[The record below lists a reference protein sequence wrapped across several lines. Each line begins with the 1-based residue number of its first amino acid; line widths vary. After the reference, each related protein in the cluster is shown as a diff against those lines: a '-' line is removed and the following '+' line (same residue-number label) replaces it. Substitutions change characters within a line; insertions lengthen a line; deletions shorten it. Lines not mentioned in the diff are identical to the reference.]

1 MRLNTGCLAAAATRP
16 LISEKTMIPIVAKA
30 NTQIRAKP
38 NCDPAL
44 AAKTS
49 SLMSTK
55 PPTAVMIPSVNS
67 SGFKAVLDL
76 LEPLAMRFE
85 LSRRRVVRL
94 PQNGLDLRPVGG
106 VRLRQR
112 LRCALQLLAQ

>member
-1 MRLNTGCLAAAATRP
+1 
-16 LISEKTMIPIVAKA
+16 
-30 NTQIRAKP
+30 
-38 NCDPAL
+38 
-44 AAKTS
+44 
-49 SLMSTK
+49 MSTK

-112 LRCALQLLAQ
+112 LRCALQLLAQPSVHARDVGCGQLVLAGLLVDEQPFRRSRARLLDILK